1 MHMLPPSS
9 NKRTFSQVSGALLE
23 LCCGP
28 GAAERARGDVIPS
41 IIDLGSSGSVV
52 IGRSSRQSDVV
63 LNLKSTPNTI
73 SRTHAEVRKS
83 GKQWAVTDL
92 RSVNGVFVNGFK
104 VASTHLRDKDVVQF
118 GGAAS
123 VPFGTRFE
131 GSHSNVCYIF
141 REGNERGEE
150 RGIEIKK
157 KRRLVHHPQHV
168 GEKFLED
175 EFMQKKKH
183 EALAA
188 QNNEISTKTQTELNG
203 KLEVIADDKFAKL
216 KVKFRD
222 QNVKLKEIKNS
233 LFEKIRCGICKQPI
247 ALPAILPCSHAFCY
261 GCWNQS
267 GRRTCPFCKR
277 MYTTKE
283 DVTRRSEN
291 LEELIFH
298 CVKRL
303 GSTEESKEWAD
314 RLEQQQ
320 LKLDTKPELVASN
333 IVHIAQEQKQVLPTN
348 IGDMGVRRLVYPQ
361 QEEESSSY
369 SDDSD

>member
-1 MHMLPPSS
+1 MPMLPPSS
-9 NKRTFSQVSGALLE
+9 NKRTFPQASGALLE
-23 LCCGP
+23 LCCSP
-28 GAAERARGDVIPS
+28 GAAERGRGDVIPS
-41 IIDLGSSGSVV
+41 IIELGSSGSMV

-83 GKQWAVTDL
+83 GKQWVVTDL
-92 RSVNGVFVNGFK
+92 HSVNGVFVNGFK
-104 VASTHLRDKDVVQF
+104 VASTYLRDKDVVQF

-141 REGNERGEE
+141 RGRNERGEE

-157 KRRLVHHPQHV
+157 KRRLVHHPQYA
-168 GEKFLED
+168 GDKFLED
-175 EFMQKKKH
+175 EFMQKKH
-183 EALAA
+183 DALMA
-188 QNNEISTKTQTELNG
+188 QNNEMSTKTQTGLNG
-203 KLEVIADDKFAKL
+203 KLQAIMDDKFTKL

-222 QNVKLKEIKNS
+222 QNVKLKEIKNT
-233 LFEKIRCGICKQPI
+233 LFEKIKCGICKQPI

-267 GRRTCPFCKR
+267 GRRACPFCKR
-277 MYTTKE
+277 MYTMKE

-291 LEELIFH
+291 LENLIFY
-298 CVKRL
+298 CIKRL
-303 GSTEESKEWAD
+303 GNTEESKEWSD

-320 LKLDTKPELVASN
+320 LKLDIKPELVASN
-333 IVHIAQEQKQVLPTN
+333 VVNIAQEQNQAQPVDA
-348 IGDMGVRRLVYPQ
+348 GDTGVRRLVYPH
-361 QEEESSSY
+361 QEGETSSC